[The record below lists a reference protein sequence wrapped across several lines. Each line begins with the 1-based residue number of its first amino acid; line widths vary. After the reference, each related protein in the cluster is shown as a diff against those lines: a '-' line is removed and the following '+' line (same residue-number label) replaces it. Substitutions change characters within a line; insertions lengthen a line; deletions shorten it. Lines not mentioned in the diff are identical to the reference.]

1 VAAVPQQ
8 ATLARPFA
16 VSPGVQRLAIRLATG
31 VVLLVLWE
39 LLVRWL
45 APPFVA
51 RPTSVAR
58 AIPHVLRNDVPPGT
72 PTFWGSAGATVL
84 AAFEGLLIGLAA
96 GVLVG
101 LTMGRLRTADR
112 LLRFYVSSFFAMP
125 IIALVP
131 VMTLWFGYTSTV
143 RLTIVALGAFLPVCL
158 QVYDGTRSL
167 PASYVEVAQSY
178 HARWWNVWFGIALPA
193 SLPYLLAGFRLAVG
207 RVLVG
212 AVIAEYI
219 VSLKGLGYFI
229 LYDGRTFHQP
239 EMMVAVLFLALLG
252 VAINAAAD
260 LATRRLLPW
269 YRRSE

>member
-1 VAAVPQQ
+1 MSAVPQEV
-8 ATLARPFA
+8 TLARPLTVPA
-16 VSPGVQRLAIRLATG
+16 GVQRALIRVAAG
-31 VVLLVLWE
+31 VILLVLWE

-51 RPTSVAR
+51 RPVTVAR
-58 AIPHVLRNDVPPGT
+58 ALPHVLANHLPPGT
-72 PTFWGSAGATVL
+72 PTFWGAAGATVA
-84 AAFEGLLIGLAA
+84 AAFDGLAIGLLA
-96 GVLVG
+96 GILVG

-131 VMTLWFGYTSTV
+131 VMTLWFGYTGTV
-143 RLTIVALGAFLPVCL
+143 RLAIVSLGAFLPVCL

-167 PASYVEVAQSY
+167 PAQYVEVAQSY

-193 SLPYLLAGFRLAVG
+193 SLPYLLAGFKLAVG
-207 RVLVG
+207 RALVA

-252 VAINAAAD
+252 VLVNAAAD
-260 LATRRLLPW
+260 VLTRRLLPW